1 MARKTIVSKS
11 LRPKSREE
19 ALKQREEREFK
30 EESARLSSEDFGDT
44 EFRVGLEDQLSWNPI
59 ARLGYDPKSGKV
71 DQLISGKGGFA
82 GHIPESNTQ
91 ESVDNLLKSN
101 KDFSNFV
108 GKVSPGD
115 VFLTPNLAESPIWSH
130 EYTHKGVGKLEQY
143 YKKDPEGFKK
153 KYGVDATNLLKKMA
167 KGGEKEEAFTELF
180 DDLSKE
186 LHGIRENMSG
196 YADSDFSPSVEKGRD
211 RLQEALKSSRAS
223 DLSNI
228 GVHSLETLLG
238 VGLRGSVGL
247 ALAAE
252 DLLKEQGEPPRSYQR
267 KPSWFETLKNKIGFA
282 EGGLADDGMERK
294 TAADKQ
300 TDTLLGATPEEW
312 SNYTDKLVSE
322 YEPLTEVT
330 LKDLATFVAEMTPI
344 IGDAMAAKDIYEE
357 LKKEEP
363 NYYLV
368 GALGGATLI
377 GLIPGLGDVAAKAI
391 KKGAKEVFDV
401 AKRVEIDPD
410 AVGSLGGNVRLKP
423 SDKPIKNPPRFNEEA
438 LRVAANQ
445 NDKSREILV
454 DMPIEDFLQAAKKDL
469 SAEKLENTRKLVS
482 EGKPFDSVPSLSFKN
497 NADGTGKVTGHDGR
511 HRAIAL
517 REQGETTIPV
527 RLISEGGDG
536 PGIRWGQQNDPDS
549 FDYVDVIPQKLIEED
564 GTSLVSMPEK
574 AANIRLTKNT
584 TKKQKYAE
592 GGEVKTME
600 KQMNLFEAGGLADD
614 GMEREPVTGNEIP
627 PGSMASEVRDDVP
640 AQLSEGEYV
649 VPADVV
655 RYFGV
660 KFFEDLRGEAKSD
673 MMEME
678 ADGRIGGTPVD
689 TNGIPLEEDEALTPE
704 EEAMLAEAMAADQ
717 PQGMASGGVVK
728 GFSDGGLQT
737 TSYVPTSPY
746 SVGGAYNTAGA
757 YGSSGGFEARQYVD
771 TSTGQTRTFQFL
783 NGKPISFIPKNFVPA
798 TKAALEQAQNAETTQ
813 SQGTGVNTGSFSG
826 GGEGPGNPD
835 NNNPNSS
842 TSGQGLRGIDV
853 NDPLSGV
860 SDTISNAG
868 KIGGTL
874 GGLAGMVGLGP
885 LGARIGTNI
894 GKGLGTA
901 DALSDAAAS
910 IAVAE
915 TLGYDVTE
923 AQEALNEA
931 LDGLKGSTKSVTI
944 NSIENQT
951 KSAMDALFSFETVDS
966 GMINATNPE
975 TDPNS
980 SFQSVDA
987 FNEAMEAVAPTG
999 MSYDADSGSYSSEGG
1014 LGTGGVNDARGLETS
1029 FSPESAAVTGPPAQP
1044 SFKGGNESAPAP
1056 SFQGPNPDGTAGYGG
1071 GDGGG
1076 GDGGTVI
1083 CTALH
1088 AMGRLDDDIYALDAA
1103 YGLRISVEDP
1113 ALRLGYQR
1121 WATPFAQYIQGD
1133 SLGSKIALE
1142 FITPIARAWAQ
1153 QMAHQMAPEDYK
1165 PHKLGKFLQVVG
1177 YPICRALGKSKQ
1189 EEVNGS

>member
-1 MARKTIVSKS
+1 M
-11 LRPKSREE
+11 
-19 ALKQREEREFK
+19 
-30 EESARLSSEDFGDT
+30 
-44 EFRVGLEDQLSWNPI
+44 
-59 ARLGYDPKSGKV
+59 
-71 DQLISGKGGFA
+71 
-82 GHIPESNTQ
+82 
-91 ESVDNLLKSN
+91 
-101 KDFSNFV
+101 
-108 GKVSPGD
+108 
-115 VFLTPNLAESPIWSH
+115 
-130 EYTHKGVGKLEQY
+130 
-143 YKKDPEGFKK
+143 
-153 KYGVDATNLLKKMA
+153 
-167 KGGEKEEAFTELF
+167 GE
-180 DDLSKE
+180 
-186 LHGIRENMSG
+186 
-196 YADSDFSPSVEKGRD
+196 
-211 RLQEALKSSRAS
+211 
-223 DLSNI
+223 
-228 GVHSLETLLG
+228 
-238 VGLRGSVGL
+238 
-247 ALAAE
+247 
-252 DLLKEQGEPPRSYQR
+252 
-267 KPSWFETLKNKIGFA
+267 
-282 EGGLADDGMERK
+282 
-294 TAADKQ
+294 TAADNQ

-330 LKDLATFVAEMTPI
+330 FKDVATFVAEMTPI
-344 IGDAMAAKDIYEE
+344 IGDAMAAKDVYEE

-377 GLIPGLGDVAAKAI
+377 GLIPGLGDAAAKAI

-401 AKRVEIDPD
+401 AKRVEIDPN

-423 SDKPIKNPPRFNEEA
+423 SGKPIKNPPRFNEEA
-438 LRVAANQ
+438 LRAAASQ

-454 DMPIEDFLQAAKKDL
+454 EMPIEDFLQAAEKDF
-469 SAEKLENTRKLVS
+469 SAKKLENTRKLVS
-482 EGKPFDSVPSLSFKN
+482 EGKPFESVPLLSFKN

-564 GTSLVSMPEK
+564 GTSLVNMPEK

-584 TKKQKYAE
+584 TKKQKSAEGAPVSNLDSWSKGAYFKDPETGQPQRMYHGMGGTLRGEPVEFIGENLEPSYHGTLGPGTYLTKDPSVASDFATGKRGGYTDEKFGGQMFPVYTNVTKVVDDTVINSNKELRQEIADLIEDKASETDDPYIYNLADKLRTDENINLSSLFTRVEDGKIRSSGVGSVVSDLLESKGYEGISVTTDKGFHEAVIFPGHGGLEYPRQNIKSSLQGPDGSYSRESNNMSFAE

-600 KQMNLFEAGGLADD
+600 EQMNLFEAGGLADD
-614 GMEREPVTGNEIP
+614 GMEREPVTGNKIP

-660 KFFEDLRGEAKSD
+660 KFFEDLRGKAKSD

-678 ADGRIGGTPVD
+678 AEGRIGGTPVD

-728 GFSDGGLQT
+728 GFSDGGLPT
-737 TSYVPTSPY
+737 TSSVPTSPY

-757 YGSSGGFEARQYVD
+757 YGSVSSAGGFEARQYVD
-771 TSTGQTRTFQFL
+771 TATGQTRTFQFL

-798 TKAALEQAQNAETTQ
+798 TQATLEQAQNAETTQ

-826 GGEGPGNPD
+826 GGEGPAND
-835 NNNPNSS
+835 TNNNPNSS
-842 TSGQGLRGIDV
+842 TSEQGLRGIDV

-868 KIGGTL
+868 RIGSTL
-874 GGLAGMVGLGP
+874 GGLAGMVAGFGP
-885 LGARIGTNI
+885 FGGRAGSAI

-901 DALSDAAAS
+901 DALSDAAAQIS
-910 IAVAE
+910 VAE
-915 TLGYDVTE
+915 ALGYDVTD
-923 AQEALNEA
+923 AQAELDKA
-931 LDGLKGSTKSVTI
+931 LDGLKGLTKSGTLSAI
-944 NSIENQT
+944 NNQT
-951 KSAMDALFSFETVDS
+951 ESAMDALFDIDS
-966 GMINATNPE
+966 DFNMTDPA

-980 SFQSVDA
+980 VFTSTEA
-987 FNEAMEAVAPTG
+987 FETSMEANAPKG
-999 MSYDADSGSYSSEGG
+999 YSYNKEDGSYTANSNKTTAVDTSLRPQARPENLGSESTSSTSSETNIGNYGG
-1014 LGTGGVNDARGLETS
+1014 DRDNDGVPNVVDFNDGVGWADTN
-1029 FSPESAAVTGPPAQP
+1029 T
-1044 SFKGGNESAPAP
+1044 
-1056 SFQGPNPDGTAGYGG
+1056 DGG
-1071 GDGGG
+1071 GDS
-1076 GDGGTVI
+1076 DGASVI

-1088 AMGRLDDDIYALDAA
+1088 AMGRLDDDIYALDSA
-1103 YGLRISVEDP
+1103 YGVRISVEDP
-1113 ALRLGYQR
+1113 ALRLGYHR
-1121 WATPFAQYIQGD
+1121 WATPFAHYIQGD

-1142 FITPIARAWAQ
+1142 FTTPIARAWAQ

-1177 YPICRALGKSKQ
+1177 HPICRALGKSKQ
-1189 EEVNGS
+1189 EEINGF